1 MSGKWTIVSVVAVLM
16 SASLLIAADEGAAPA
31 AQPEAH
37 HRAAR
42 LTKPWSE
49 ISSLTDEQK
58 TQIEEI
64 HGKALDKEKEIRAKE
79 QADIEALLTD
89 AQKAELKSAAEKTA
103 TDRKEHAGGK
113 KKDGAAGPTTSPAE

>member
-1 MSGKWTIVSVVAVLM
+1 M

-49 ISSLTDEQK
+49 ISSLTDDQK
-58 TQIEEI
+58 TKIEEI
-64 HGKALDKEKEIRAKE
+64 HGQALEQEKEIRAKE
-79 QADIEALLTD
+79 QSQIEALLTD
-89 AQKAELKSAAEKTA
+89 AQKAELKSAAEKTMA
-103 TDRKEHAGGK
+103 DRKERVAGK
-113 KKDGAAGPTTSPAE
+113 KKEGAAGPTTSPAE